1 MHGGRAC
8 APSYRQRMRRP
19 ARLVEWAPIVGG
31 LAVAAIVMTWMSAY
45 GAGPAPPVA
54 VAAGVLAAVLLARG
68 RRLLHGA
75 LTLLAMALVT
85 WLWITLAGNL

>member
-1 MHGGRAC
+1 
-8 APSYRQRMRRP
+8 MRKAVP
-19 ARLVEWAPIVGG
+19 LIEWAPIVGG
-31 LAVAAIVMTWMSAY
+31 LAIAAIVMTWMSAY
-45 GAGPAPPVA
+45 GVGAAPPAA

>member
-1 MHGGRAC
+1 
-8 APSYRQRMRRP
+8 MRKAVP
-19 ARLVEWAPIVGG
+19 LIEWAPIVGG
-31 LAVAAIVMTWMSAY
+31 LAIAAIVMTWMSAY
-45 GAGPAPPVA
+45 GVGAAPPVG

-85 WLWITLAGNL
+85 WLWITLAGSL

>member
-1 MHGGRAC
+1 MQKAV
-8 APSYRQRMRRP
+8 P
-19 ARLVEWAPIVGG
+19 LIEWAPIVGG
-31 LAVAAIVMTWMSAY
+31 LAIAAIVMTWMGAY
-45 GAGPAPPVA
+45 GVGAAPPVA
-54 VAAGVLAAVLLARG
+54 VVAGVVAAVLLARG